1 MKNVTLFLVSLFAF
15 AGVSAQVFESDFT
28 DWTDGLPDGWNG
40 SRTNIDLTAVTQA
53 DNDMGMGD
61 YALQL
66 VNADTQHKR
75 FSTQPLTT
83 QNATSYEVTY
93 MVRGT
98 GDIRVGLYDNRPEDF
113 GYTYADYASINSAD
127 WVEVTQSVVCAN
139 DNNASEFI
147 LSVRSTSGDIGVQV
161 DYVVVTTADIPTV
174 SINAIQNAMGASPL
188 EGSTVLTGGIVSA
201 VIPAGGNN
209 GFFIQDNEGAYN
221 GVFVFTDA
229 AVTVGDSVT
238 FIGNVV
244 EFFNMTQL
252 SGIAGLTIVSSGN
265 SLYAPAE
272 ITTAEVNTEAYEG
285 VLVRVSNATCTDAN
299 SGFGQWIVN
308 DGSGSALINPAIY
321 EATRTQGTAYNV
333 TGPVFYSFDEF
344 KILPRNG
351 NDVEAVVGVSET
363 AVSSAITAWPN
374 PANEVLNLRFADG
387 RQVNGFVR
395 IFDAQGREVAQHA
408 TGATTAAISV
418 EALAPGYYT
427 AVVETTEGT
436 SSIRFVKQ

>member
-1 MKNVTLFLVSLFAF
+1 MKNVTLFLLSLFAF

-28 DWTDGLPDGWNG
+28 DWTDGIPDGWNG
-40 SRTNIDLTAVTQA
+40 SRTNIELTGVTQA
-53 DNDMGMGD
+53 DNNMGIGD
-61 YALQL
+61 YAVQL

-75 FSTQPLTT
+75 LSTQPLATE
-83 QNATSYEVTY
+83 NATSYEVTF
-93 MVRGT
+93 MVRGA

-113 GYTYADYASINSAD
+113 GYTYSDYASINSAT

-147 LSVRSTSGDIGVQV
+147 LSVRNTTGDIGVQV
-161 DYVVVTTADIPTV
+161 DYFVVTTSDIPTV
-174 SINAIQNAMGASPL
+174 TINEIQNAAGASPL

-201 VIPAGGNN
+201 VIPTGGNN
-209 GFFIQDNEGAYN
+209 GFFVQDNEGQYN

-252 SGIAGLTIVSSGN
+252 SGIAGLNIVSSGN
-265 SLYAPAE
+265 TPYAPAE

-308 DGSGSALINPAIY
+308 DGSGSALVNPAIY

-333 TGPVFYSFDEF
+333 TGPVFYSFNEY

-351 NDVEAVVGVSET
+351 NDVEAVVGVAET
-363 AVSSAITAWPN
+363 ASSSAITAWPN
-374 PANEVLNLRFADG
+374 PANEVLNIRFADG
-387 RQVNGFVR
+387 RQVAGFVR
-395 IFDAQGREVAQHA
+395 IFDAQGREVAQMA
-408 TGATTAAISV
+408 TGASTAVLAV
-418 EALAPGYYT
+418 DALAPGAYT
-427 AVVETTEGT
+427 AVVETLEGT